1 MKPRKEVEGGGVS
14 RGLGGERRVVLQ
26 GFRAPYGFPE
36 LANIA
41 GHDLLSPH
49 LADPLLSPKSLCA

>member
-1 MKPRKEVEGGGVS
+1 MSEAQKRGGGWECVCGEGGG
-14 RGLGGERRVVLQ
+14 GVLQ
-26 GFRAPYGFPE
+26 GFRALPGFPE